1 MQDVRVHAGCRVRL
15 RELPRVRPDA
25 LPRIRNRES
34 TRQPFFLE
42 PFGAT
47 TSTRGTT
54 RWMKACQLLPGIA
67 YEHLAMYHYQTH
79 LMLPASHGFGGET
92 WTRPF

>member
-1 MQDVRVHAGCRVRL
+1 MRL

-25 LPRIRNRES
+25 LPRIRNREG

-67 YEHLAMYHYQTH
+67 YEHLTMYHYQNSPYAACQPWIWRKD
-79 LMLPASHGFGGET
+79 MD
-92 WTRPF
+92 WTILATGI